1 MEALMTPNE
10 LRQYLN
16 VSRSTLSRMLD
27 AGLPHVGE
35 GRLRRF
41 ERDAVLQWYTG
52 EADSEDTSAP
62 DPVMLP
68 AGLYACAG
76 CGIQGA
82 VRKPIRADQPLPC
95 TACGGHA
102 VRVGDLPRHM

>member
-27 AGLPHVGE
+27 AGLPHFGR

-41 ERDAVLQWYTG
+41 ELEEVLAFYDA
-52 EADSEDTSAP
+52 ADSEPASAN
-62 DPVMLP
+62 
-68 AGLYACAG
+68 
-76 CGIQGA
+76 
-82 VRKPIRADQPLPC
+82 KPGMQ
-95 TACGGHA
+95 
-102 VRVGDLPRHM
+102 